1 MMTMTNLSNSL
12 FNVTASPRK
21 KAVTPNA
28 ETEPKTTDA
37 AINAKATEKPSPKQS
52 KYPTTGDT
60 FEGIKRYKDTKK
72 IELDTPDGQH
82 ISIENSD
89 KNKSTLR
96 VCQGNGD
103 TFLFVEEEKNNTEYT
118 FRKQLGQNTFA
129 FDSVS
134 VPEGSADHPDLLAYK
149 LNNGSSG
156 VHDVI
161 EVGDPS
167 IPITIEYTHR
177 TGMPV
182 IQAPIYSFPSVAEL
196 GKTQMPKHLTLHQL
210 TSADSKNPK
219 APTKTWE
226 PSLEYWA
233 NPKLEAEKAS
243 KIEKTQ
249 AAMEQW
255 YQETH
260 PDDFYK
266 VAQKLP
272 MPTLKELVISFKV
285 DPSN

>member
-1 MMTMTNLSNSL
+1 MMTMINLSNSQ
-12 FNVTASPRK
+12 FNAMALPRK
-21 KAVTPNA
+21 KAIPVTA
-28 ETEPKTTDA
+28 ENKQTTTDVA
-37 AINAKATEKPSPKQS
+37 MNAKATEKQSPKQS
-52 KYPTTGDT
+52 KYPVTTDT
-60 FEGIKRYKDTKK
+60 FEGRKEYKDTKK

-82 ISIENSD
+82 LLIKNND
-89 KNKSTLR
+89 KNQSTLK

-103 TFLFVEEEKNNTEYT
+103 TFLFVEEKNNTEYT

-134 VPEGSADHPDLLAYK
+134 VLEGSAEYPDLLAYK

-167 IPITIEYTHR
+167 VPITIEYTNR
-177 TGMPV
+177 TGIPI

-210 TSADSKNPK
+210 TSADSNPK

-233 NPKLEAEKAS
+233 NPKLETEKAS
-243 KIEKTQ
+243 KVEKTQ

-260 PDDFYK
+260 PDALYK

-272 MPTLKELVISFKV
+272 MPTLNELGISVTVK
-285 DPSN
+285 PSN